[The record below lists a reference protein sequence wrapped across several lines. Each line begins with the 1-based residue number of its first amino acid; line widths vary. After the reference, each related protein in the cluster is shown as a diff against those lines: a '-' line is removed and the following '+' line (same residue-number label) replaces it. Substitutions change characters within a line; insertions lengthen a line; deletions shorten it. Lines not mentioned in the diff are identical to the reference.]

1 MLTTRFRTPSRKAG
15 LMAKA
20 VVNSSTPISTA
31 TATRWSTTLAPR
43 ANVRRRLAR
52 MPRWMAFSPF

>member
-1 MLTTRFRTPSRKAG
+1 
-15 LMAKA
+15 MAKA